1 MASGLAVRHVTG
13 AVGLYSIPLDPLQ
26 RQSPHDRVPACIGQD
41 EHLDLQIEL
50 YIMPNTQGT
59 SMTTRSISF
68 AQQMQIVA
76 ELMLAVAGESVSV
89 IKRAVPEQALK
100 LKRQDEWTIYLE
112 FLRIMFNLADR
123 VSMLHIPLKEQPQFM
138 DELTDA
144 VIDQL
149 KKALEPAFG
158 VGSDQTEIVLTIGA
172 AVAESRQTY
181 ERYRFLVTEDS
192 PAKNDMYRDFSDR
205 IARLVGAVGNPGVT
219 AAATLCISAV
229 IPALT
234 GIFEGQTPPAATEN
248 PTNPATAAVSESPRG
263 ATGTDIKLV
272 SVMSSVKG
280 EEVETRWG
288 LHPRFRQDL
297 TQEETKQLTTTMNRV
312 AKILGERYAAVAFSD
327 QWASWHKAGHA

>member
-1 MASGLAVRHVTG
+1 
-13 AVGLYSIPLDPLQ
+13 
-26 RQSPHDRVPACIGQD
+26 
-41 EHLDLQIEL
+41 
-50 YIMPNTQGT
+50 MPNTQGT
-59 SMTTRSISF
+59 FMTARQLSF

-100 LKRQDEWTIYLE
+100 LKRQDEWTVYLE
-112 FLRIMFNLADR
+112 FLRIMFNLTDR

-149 KKALEPAFG
+149 KKVLEPAFG
-158 VGSDQTEIVLTIGA
+158 AGSDQTEIVLTIGA

-205 IARLVGAVGNPGVT
+205 IARLVGASGNPHVT

-229 IPALT
+229 IPALS
-234 GIFEGQTPPAATEN
+234 GIFEGQAPPAAADAS
-248 PTNPATAAVSESPRG
+248 TNPATAAGSGVPRG

-272 SVMSSVKG
+272 SVMSSIKG

-297 TQEETKQLTTTMNRV
+297 TQEEAKQLTTTMNRV

>member
-1 MASGLAVRHVTG
+1 
-13 AVGLYSIPLDPLQ
+13 
-26 RQSPHDRVPACIGQD
+26 
-41 EHLDLQIEL
+41 
-50 YIMPNTQGT
+50 MPDQQGT
-59 SMTTRSISF
+59 FMTTRLPSF
-68 AQQMQIVA
+68 AHQMQTVA

-89 IKRAVPEQALK
+89 IKRAAPEQALK

-112 FLRIMFNLADR
+112 FLRVMFNLTDR
-123 VSMLHIPLKEQPQFM
+123 VSVLHIPLKEQPQFM
-138 DELTDA
+138 DNLTDM

-158 VGSDQTEIVLTIGA
+158 AGSDQTEIVLTIGT

-205 IARLVGAVGNPGVT
+205 VAGAVGAPRNPGVI
-219 AAATLCISAV
+219 AAATLCVSAV
-229 IPALT
+229 IPALI
-234 GIFEGQTPPAATEN
+234 GIFEGQEPPVAADATAN
-248 PTNPATAAVSESPRG
+248 PTATGGNGAPRG
-263 ATGTDIKLV
+263 ATGADIKLV
-272 SVMSSVKG
+272 SVMSSIKG

-297 TQEETKQLTTTMNRV
+297 TQEEAKQLTTTMNRV
-312 AKILGERYAAVAFSD
+312 AKILGERYATVAFSD

>member
-1 MASGLAVRHVTG
+1 
-13 AVGLYSIPLDPLQ
+13 
-26 RQSPHDRVPACIGQD
+26 
-41 EHLDLQIEL
+41 
-50 YIMPNTQGT
+50 
-59 SMTTRSISF
+59 MTTRPMSF
-68 AQQMQIVA
+68 AQQRHIVA
-76 ELMLAVAGESVSV
+76 EFMLAVAGESVSV

-100 LKRQDEWTIYLE
+100 LKRQEEWTIYLE
-112 FLRIMFNLADR
+112 FLRVMFNLADR

-138 DELTDA
+138 DELTDD

-172 AVAESRQTY
+172 AVAESRETY

-192 PAKNDMYRDFSDR
+192 PAKNDLYRDFSDR
-205 IARLVGAVGNPGVT
+205 ISRLVGATGNPGVA
-219 AAATLCISAV
+219 AAATLCVSAV

-234 GIFEGQTPPAATEN
+234 GIFEGQAPP
-248 PTNPATAAVSESPRG
+248 TAPDASASSSAGTSNQAPRG
-263 ATGTDIKLV
+263 ATGTEIKLV

-297 TQEETKQLTTTMNRV
+297 TPEEAKQLTTTMNRV

>member
-1 MASGLAVRHVTG
+1 MPT
-13 AVGLYSIPLDPLQ
+13 
-26 RQSPHDRVPACIGQD
+26 RQ
-41 EHLDLQIEL
+41 
-50 YIMPNTQGT
+50 MP
-59 SMTTRSISF
+59 F

-89 IKRAVPEQALK
+89 IKKAVPEQALK

-112 FLRIMFNLADR
+112 FLRVMFNLADR

-138 DELTDA
+138 DELTDM

-158 VGSDQTEIVLTIGA
+158 AGSDQTEIVLTIGT

-192 PAKNDMYRDFSDR
+192 AAKNDMYRDFSDR
-205 IARLVGAVGNPGVT
+205 IARLVAAPGNPRVT

-229 IPALT
+229 IPALI
-234 GIFEGQTPPAATEN
+234 GIFEGQTPPAAAEAPAN
-248 PTNPATAAVSESPRG
+248 DGMAAATAAPRG
-263 ATGTDIKLV
+263 TTGTDIKLV
-272 SVMSSVKG
+272 SVMSSIKG

-297 TQEETKQLTTTMNRV
+297 TQEETKQLTATMNRV

>member
-1 MASGLAVRHVTG
+1 M
-13 AVGLYSIPLDPLQ
+13 
-26 RQSPHDRVPACIGQD
+26 
-41 EHLDLQIEL
+41 
-50 YIMPNTQGT
+50 
-59 SMTTRSISF
+59 SF

-112 FLRIMFNLADR
+112 FLRVMFNLADR

-149 KKALEPAFG
+149 KKAMEPAFG
-158 VGSDQTEIVLTIGA
+158 VGSDQTEIVLAIGA

-192 PAKNDMYRDFSDR
+192 SAKNDMYRDFSNR
-205 IARLVGAVGNPGVT
+205 IARLVGAPNNPGLT

-234 GIFEGQTPPAATEN
+234 GIFEGQAPPVPADAS
-248 PTNPATAAVSESPRG
+248 TNPSTGSTNQAPRG

-272 SVMSSVKG
+272 SVMSSIKG

-297 TQEETKQLTTTMNRV
+297 TPEEAKQLTTTMNRV

>member
-1 MASGLAVRHVTG
+1 
-13 AVGLYSIPLDPLQ
+13 
-26 RQSPHDRVPACIGQD
+26 
-41 EHLDLQIEL
+41 
-50 YIMPNTQGT
+50 
-59 SMTTRSISF
+59 MTTRPMSF
-68 AQQMQIVA
+68 AQQMHVVA

-112 FLRIMFNLADR
+112 FLRVMFNLADR
-123 VSMLHIPLKEQPQFM
+123 VSMLHIPLKDQPQFM

-149 KKALEPAFG
+149 KKAMEPAFG

-192 PAKNDMYRDFSDR
+192 PAKNDMYSDFSDR
-205 IARLVGAVGNPGVT
+205 IARLVGAPKNPGVT

-234 GIFEGQTPPAATEN
+234 GIFEGQAPPAAADAS
-248 PTNPATAAVSESPRG
+248 TNPPPGATSSPRG
-263 ATGTDIKLV
+263 PTGTDIKLV
-272 SVMSSVKG
+272 SVMSSIKG

-297 TQEETKQLTTTMNRV
+297 TQEEAKQLTTTMNRV

>member
-1 MASGLAVRHVTG
+1 MTKAV
-13 AVGLYSIPLDPLQ
+13 ALYNIPLDALQ
-26 RQSPHDRVPACIGQD
+26 RQRGSRRAAIASQEMKD
-41 EHLDLQIEL
+41 LDLQIEL
-50 YIMPNTQGT
+50 YIMPCAQHQFA
-59 SMTTRSISF
+59 MKPMSF
-68 AQQMQIVA
+68 AQQRQIVA
-76 ELMLAVAGESVSV
+76 EFMLAVAGESVSV
-89 IKRAVPEQALK
+89 IKRAVPEKALK

-112 FLRIMFNLADR
+112 FLRVMFNLADR
-123 VSMLHIPLKEQPQFM
+123 VSMLHVPLKEQPQFM

-158 VGSDQTEIVLTIGA
+158 VGSDQTEIVLTIGG

-181 ERYRFLVTEDS
+181 ERYRFLVTEES
-192 PAKNDMYRDFSDR
+192 PAKNDLYRDFSDR
-205 IARLVGAVGNPGVT
+205 IARLVGATGNPGVA

-234 GIFEGQTPPAATEN
+234 GIFEGQAPPTVPDASAS
-248 PTNPATAAVSESPRG
+248 PSAGTASQSPRG
-263 ATGTDIKLV
+263 ATGNEIKLV
-272 SVMSSVKG
+272 SVMSSIKG

-297 TQEETKQLTTTMNRV
+297 TPEEAKQLTTTMNRV